1 MLKRIIKS
9 SLLILGLLISLYLA
23 TITIIKAIIDPN
35 DYIDAIKNSLS
46 SNNVR
51 LTSPIE
57 IRWMSFPSLGLISND
72 INIVS
77 DSQIKGNIDE
87 ISVTLDLT
95 SLLTTP
101 SKGLVGLKFNVDAK
115 DGEISLN
122 SSGVDLPIK
131 VSDLNISLAGV
142 SSELEHLDINFT
154 GEILN
159 QFDVKGSANFG
170 KQVSFDDELI
180 VNLSDL
186 NLNIDLI
193 DIEGSL
199 NINLNKL
206 KIDGN
211 LAIIDLKASELIAKL
226 KSYFP
231 LLKLPTFKNKSAFSN
246 LSLKSNFSIEPQGFS
261 KYFHILR
268 VDDQMIEIES
278 ETDLK
283 LGTMKTYI
291 QADSINLDKYST
303 QNTGDNSYEFLL
315 SSMAIPSYIW
325 KQKSVTEINVNKL
338 ILRDILSE
346 NNLLLLENTRD
357 VVKVVSL
364 NTNIMG
370 GDINGVGIFNL
381 NSELDFNFR
390 TQTKLI
396 PVKQILR
403 ALNIPGDLNGFLNST
418 ISLSG
423 SAYNANF
430 SSGNGSFKIENF
442 SVPGKNIENEICE
455 FLQPISGSNYSS
467 SAKSH
472 TLFDELTGNLSIT
485 DDNVRFDNIQTRFGN
500 INVKSNGNLD
510 LNNDE
515 YKFNFNILN
524 KTTRTSE
531 NGCAIPKSFSG
542 LTLPISCAGIL
553 NQTFLVQQNCN
564 IDSSILENLLKK
576 NVINSMKPRLNS
588 NLEILKNIFK

>member
-467 SAKSH
+467 SVKSH
-472 TLFDELTGNLSIT
+472 TLLDELTGNLSIT
-485 DDNVRFDNIQTRFGN
+485 DGNVRFDDIQTRFGN

-553 NQTFLVQQNCN
+553 NQTFLVQQNCK
-564 IDSSILENLLKK
+564 IDSSIWQNLLKK
-576 NVINSMKPRLNS
+576 NVMKSMTPRLNS
-588 NLEILKNIFK
+588 NLETFKHIFK

>member
-35 DYIDAIKNSLS
+35 DYIDAVKSSLS

-72 INIVS
+72 ISIAS
-77 DSQIKGNIDE
+77 DSQVKGNIDE

-95 SLLTTP
+95 SLLTIP
-101 SKGLVGLKFNVDAK
+101 SEGLVGLKVNVDAK
-115 DGEISLN
+115 DGEMSFN

-131 VSDLNISLAGV
+131 VSELNISLSGV

-199 NINLNKL
+199 NINLNKI
-206 KIDGN
+206 KIDGK

-231 LLKLPTFKNKSAFSN
+231 LLKLPTFKNKSALSN

-338 ILRDILSE
+338 ISGDILSE

-364 NTNIMG
+364 NTSIMG
-370 GDINGVGIFNL
+370 GDINGVGAFNL

-403 ALNIPGDLNGFLNST
+403 VLNIPGDLNGFLNST

-423 SAYNANF
+423 SAYNAN
-430 SSGNGSFKIENF
+430 SSNGSGSFKIENF

-467 SAKSH
+467 SVESH

-485 DDNVRFDNIQTRFGN
+485 DGNVRFDNIQTRFGN
-500 INVKSNGNLD
+500 IDVKSNGNLD
-510 LNNDE
+510 LNKDE

-531 NGCAIPKSFSG
+531 NGCAFPKSFSD

-553 NQTFLVQQNCN
+553 NQTFLVQQNCK
-564 IDSSILENLLKK
+564 IDSSIMQNLLKK
-576 NVINSMKPRLNS
+576 NVIKSMTPRLNS
-588 NLEILKNIFK
+588 NLETLKNIFK

>member
-9 SLLILGLLISLYLA
+9 SLLILGLLISLYLV

-35 DYIDAIKNSLS
+35 DYIDAVKSSLS

-57 IRWMSFPSLGLISND
+57 IRWMSFPSLGLISNE
-72 INIVS
+72 ISIAS
-77 DSQIKGNIDE
+77 DSQVKGNIDE

-95 SLLTTP
+95 SLLTIP
-101 SKGLVGLKFNVDAK
+101 SEGLVGLKFNVDAK
-115 DGEISLN
+115 DGEMSFN

-131 VSDLNISLAGV
+131 VSELNISLAGV
-142 SSELEHLDINFT
+142 SSELEHLDIYFT
-154 GEILN
+154 GKILN

-170 KQVSFDDELI
+170 KQVSVDDELI

-206 KIDGN
+206 KIDGK

-231 LLKLPTFKNKSAFSN
+231 LLKLPTFKNKSALSN

-283 LGTMKTYI
+283 LGAMKTYI

-338 ILRDILSE
+338 ISGDILSE

-357 VVKVVSL
+357 VVKVLSL
-364 NTNIMG
+364 NTSIMG
-370 GDINGVGIFNL
+370 GDINGVGTFNL

-403 ALNIPGDLNGFLNST
+403 VLNIPGDLNGFLNST

-423 SAYNANF
+423 SAYNAN
-430 SSGNGSFKIENF
+430 SSNGSGSFKIENF
-442 SVPGKNIENEICE
+442 LVPGKNIENEICE

-467 SAKSH
+467 RFESH

-485 DDNVRFDNIQTRFGN
+485 DGNVRFDNIQTRFGN
-500 INVKSNGNLD
+500 IDVKSNGNLD
-510 LNNDE
+510 LNKDE

-531 NGCAIPKSFSG
+531 NGCAIPKSFSN
-542 LTLPISCAGIL
+542 LTLPISCSGIL
-553 NQTFLVQQNCN
+553 NQAFLVQQNCK
-564 IDSSILENLLKK
+564 IDSSIMQNLLKK
-576 NVINSMKPRLNS
+576 NVIKSMTPRLNS
-588 NLEILKNIFK
+588 NLETLKNIFK

>member
-9 SLLILGLLISLYLA
+9 SLLILVLLISLYLA

-35 DYIDAIKNSLS
+35 DYIDAIKSSLS
-46 SNNVR
+46 NNNVR

-72 INIVS
+72 ISIAS

-95 SLLTTP
+95 SLLTIP

-142 SSELEHLDINFT
+142 SYELEHLDINFT

-170 KQVSFDDELI
+170 KQVSFDDELF

-303 QNTGDNSYEFLL
+303 QNTDDNGYEFLL

-338 ILRDILSE
+338 ISGDILSE

-500 INVKSNGNLD
+500 IDVKSNGNLD

-553 NQTFLVQQNCN
+553 NQTFLVQQNCE
-564 IDSSILENLLKK
+564 IDSSIMQNLLKK
-576 NVINSMKPRLNS
+576 NVIKSMTPRLNS
-588 NLEILKNIFK
+588 NLETLKNIFK

>member
-35 DYIDAIKNSLS
+35 DYIDAIKSSLS
-46 SNNVR
+46 NNNVR

-72 INIVS
+72 ISIAS

-95 SLLTTP
+95 SLLTIP

-142 SSELEHLDINFT
+142 SYELEHLDINFT

-170 KQVSFDDELI
+170 KQVSFDDELF

-246 LSLKSNFSIEPQGFS
+246 LSLKSLFAFSIISSGILFETSSS
-261 KYFHILR
+261 KIL
-268 VDDQMIEIES
+268 
-278 ETDLK
+278 K
-283 LGTMKTYI
+283 K
-291 QADSINLDKYST
+291 
-303 QNTGDNSYEFLL
+303 
-315 SSMAIPSYIW
+315 
-325 KQKSVTEINVNKL
+325 
-338 ILRDILSE
+338 
-346 NNLLLLENTRD
+346 
-357 VVKVVSL
+357 
-364 NTNIMG
+364 
-370 GDINGVGIFNL
+370 
-381 NSELDFNFR
+381 
-390 TQTKLI
+390 
-396 PVKQILR
+396 
-403 ALNIPGDLNGFLNST
+403 
-418 ISLSG
+418 ISL
-423 SAYNANF
+423 A
-430 SSGNGSFKIENF
+430 
-442 SVPGKNIENEICE
+442 
-455 FLQPISGSNYSS
+455 L
-467 SAKSH
+467 
-472 TLFDELTGNLSIT
+472 LTS
-485 DDNVRFDNIQTRFGN
+485 
-500 INVKSNGNLD
+500 
-510 LNNDE
+510 
-515 YKFNFNILN
+515 
-524 KTTRTSE
+524 
-531 NGCAIPKSFSG
+531 
-542 LTLPISCAGIL
+542 
-553 NQTFLVQQNCN
+553 
-564 IDSSILENLLKK
+564 
-576 NVINSMKPRLNS
+576 
-588 NLEILKNIFK
+588 

>member
-1 MLKRIIKS
+1 
-9 SLLILGLLISLYLA
+9 
-23 TITIIKAIIDPN
+23 
-35 DYIDAIKNSLS
+35 
-46 SNNVR
+46 
-51 LTSPIE
+51 
-57 IRWMSFPSLGLISND
+57 
-72 INIVS
+72 
-77 DSQIKGNIDE
+77 
-87 ISVTLDLT
+87 
-95 SLLTTP
+95 
-101 SKGLVGLKFNVDAK
+101 
-115 DGEISLN
+115 
-122 SSGVDLPIK
+122 
-131 VSDLNISLAGV
+131 
-142 SSELEHLDINFT
+142 
-154 GEILN
+154 
-159 QFDVKGSANFG
+159 
-170 KQVSFDDELI
+170 
-180 VNLSDL
+180 
-186 NLNIDLI
+186 
-193 DIEGSL
+193 
-199 NINLNKL
+199 
-206 KIDGN
+206 
-211 LAIIDLKASELIAKL
+211 
-226 KSYFP
+226 
-231 LLKLPTFKNKSAFSN
+231 
-246 LSLKSNFSIEPQGFS
+246 
-261 KYFHILR
+261 
-268 VDDQMIEIES
+268 MIEIES

-303 QNTGDNSYEFLL
+303 RNTGDNSYEFLL

-338 ILRDILSE
+338 ILGDILSE

-390 TQTKLI
+390 TQTNLI

-403 ALNIPGDLNGFLNST
+403 ALNIPGYLNGFLNST

-500 INVKSNGNLD
+500 IDVKSNGNLD

-531 NGCAIPKSFSG
+531 NGCAIPKSFSDV
-542 LTLPISCAGIL
+542 TLPISCAGIL
-553 NQTFLVQQNCN
+553 NQTFLIQQNCN

-576 NVINSMKPRLNS
+576 NVIKSMKPRLNS